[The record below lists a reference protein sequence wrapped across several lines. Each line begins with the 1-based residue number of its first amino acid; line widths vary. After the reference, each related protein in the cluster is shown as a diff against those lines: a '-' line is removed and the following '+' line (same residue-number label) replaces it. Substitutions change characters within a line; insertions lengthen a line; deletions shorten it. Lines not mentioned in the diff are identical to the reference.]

1 MKVLSV
7 NQFRANIKTLVDQ
20 AIADHEPVKVTRRAG
35 QDFIIVSAED
45 WDRDQETLY
54 VMQNS
59 SIINQI
65 RESILT
71 HDGGT
76 GYAPTQ
82 EELDDINRI

>member
-82 EELDDINRI
+82 EELDEINRI